1 MHSFDA
7 EEYRRFHRFRP
18 AARVSRFSGDFAGYA
33 GRPYCCREAMRH
45 AAAQEK
51 QRGQNTTSQSLAHA
65 ACMV

>member
-1 MHSFDA
+1 MHSING

-33 GRPYCCREAMRH
+33 GRPYCCREPLWR

-51 QRGQNTTSQSLAHA
+51 
-65 ACMV
+65 